1 MKILFDRKGDRPCR
15 AWEGLVGLW
24 FSLILLLTPAVIT
37 GSALRV
43 YANGD
48 HSGGHVKETK
58 EVFNPTAFAIVSG
71 GIVVVGYFLYRIFSG
86 GGKKKEDRGEE
97 G

>member
-1 MKILFDRKGDRPCR
+1 MKILFDRKGDRPGR

-24 FSLILLLTPAVIT
+24 FYLILLLTPAAIT

-43 YANGD
+43 FANGD

-71 GIVVVGYFLYRIFSG
+71 GIVVVGYFLYRIFPVAARN
-86 GGKKKEDRGEE
+86 KEDRGEE

>member
-1 MKILFDRKGDRPCR
+1 
-15 AWEGLVGLW
+15 
-24 FSLILLLTPAVIT
+24 
-37 GSALRV
+37 
-43 YANGD
+43 
-48 HSGGHVKETK
+48 
-58 EVFNPTAFAIVSG
+58 VSG

>member
-1 MKILFDRKGDRPCR
+1 MNILFDRKGDRPCR
-15 AWEGLVGLW
+15 AGEGLIGLW

-43 YANGD
+43 FANGD